1 MGRGNWQVHVT
12 YEICLRIT
20 PTLNQ
25 GILQWA
31 GVLLLE
37 QHARQSFP
45 DDRRLGRWLLALL
58 RRRLLS
64 HCRTAAEDREG
75 DRCSDP
81 QRDKR
86 FATRRHELI
95 RAARQMVSTDQAYCS
110 RLLASIAERFR
121 SESLA
126 RQSRRPLT
134 PACWISGQ
142 GGISMQADVCRQTY
156 PTDRRR

>member
-1 MGRGNWQVHVT
+1 MSRGKWQVHVT

-25 GILQWA
+25 RILEWA

-45 DDRRLGRWLLALL
+45 DDRWLGRWLLALLRRGRLGRWLLALL
-58 RRRLLS
+58 RLGLLS
-64 HCRTAAEDREG
+64 HCGTAAEDREG
-75 DRCSDP
+75 DRRSDP

-95 RAARQMVSTDQAYCS
+95 RAVR
-110 RLLASIAERFR
+110 
-121 SESLA
+121 
-126 RQSRRPLT
+126 
-134 PACWISGQ
+134 
-142 GGISMQADVCRQTY
+142 
-156 PTDRRR
+156 

>member
-1 MGRGNWQVHVT
+1 MGRNKWQVHVT
-12 YEICLRIT
+12 YQICLRIT

-45 DDRRLGRWLLALL
+45 DDRWFGRWLLALLRRGRLGRGLLGRWLLALL
-58 RRRLLS
+58 RLGLLS
-64 HCRTAAEDREG
+64 HCGTAAEDREG

-86 FATRRHELI
+86 FTTRRHELI
-95 RAARQMVSTDQAYCS
+95 RQQGKWFRLIKAYCPWHLVPGQHS
-110 RLLASIAERFR
+110 GT
-121 SESLA
+121 
-126 RQSRRPLT
+126 RQ
-134 PACWISGQ
+134 I
-142 GGISMQADVCRQTY
+142 
-156 PTDRRR
+156 